1 MIFNSERI
9 SKISPLNRKYS
20 RSLNL
25 SKNQILSSEKMNLKN
40 SAALDK
46 NTMNIAIKRPLNQSK
61 SMVPKLFSSSINHE
75 KANFNLKTKKNSFM
89 KVLKK
94 TSLNKNNSENKIPGS
109 KSFKNSQS
117 LEKIFINLIPLN
129 ESNTNSKFFLY

>member
-1 MIFNSERI
+1 VIFNSERI